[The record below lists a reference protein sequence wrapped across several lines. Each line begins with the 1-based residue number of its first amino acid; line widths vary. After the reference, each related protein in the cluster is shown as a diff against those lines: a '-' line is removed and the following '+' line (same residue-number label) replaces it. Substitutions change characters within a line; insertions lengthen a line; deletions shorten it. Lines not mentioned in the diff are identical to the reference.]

1 MKDPIGWRLL
11 RWSYG
16 GYFILLGVATELEML
31 GLLQEPHWDRS
42 MSAGSAA
49 FLEAML
55 NTGYLIPLIG
65 LVWTASGVALL
76 FQRTAPLGVALL
88 TPVMVNI
95 VLADTILDIVYLW
108 AVAHAAPLLL
118 LAWRYR
124 SAFRGL
130 WNYYPAAGGKRS
142 F

>member
-11 RWSYG
+11 RWFYG

-31 GLLQEPHWDRS
+31 GLLTEPHWDRT

-55 NTGYLIPLIG
+55 NTGYLIPLIA
-65 LVWTASGVALL
+65 LVWMASGVAFL

-88 TPVMVNI
+88 APVMVNI
-95 VLADTILDIVYLW
+95 VLADTMLDSVYLW
-108 AVAHAAPLLL
+108 AAAHAAPLIL

-124 SAFRGL
+124 SGFRGL
-130 WNYYPAAGGKRS
+130 WNYSPAAEGK
-142 F
+142 